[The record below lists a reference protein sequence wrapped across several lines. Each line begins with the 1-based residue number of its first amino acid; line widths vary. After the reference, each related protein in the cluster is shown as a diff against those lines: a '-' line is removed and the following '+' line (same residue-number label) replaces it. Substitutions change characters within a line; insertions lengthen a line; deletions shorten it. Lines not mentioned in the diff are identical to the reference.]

1 VPAPGYVRPM
11 RTSSLALA
19 ALLGAAPALS
29 GGAGGLP
36 WVRDDYPDA
45 LSRARA
51 RKVPIVV
58 DVWAPW

>member
-1 VPAPGYVRPM
+1 M
-11 RTSSLALA
+11 RAFLLA
-19 ALLGAAPALS
+19 ALLGIPAVLPAPA
-29 GGAGGLP
+29 AAARGGLP
-36 WVRDDYPDA
+36 WVRDDYAGA

>member
-1 VPAPGYVRPM
+1 M
-11 RTSSLALA
+11 RSLLVA
-19 ALLGAAPALS
+19 ALLGIPAALPAPAAA
-29 GGAGGLP
+29 GGGLP
-36 WVRDDYPDA
+36 WVRDDYAGA

>member
-1 VPAPGYVRPM
+1 M
-11 RTSSLALA
+11 RSLLLA
-19 ALLGAAPALS
+19 ALLGAWLALPAPA
-29 GGAGGLP
+29 AAARGGLP
-36 WVRDDYPDA
+36 WVRDDYAAA

>member
-1 VPAPGYVRPM
+1 VRAFHP
-11 RTSSLALA
+11 LVA
-19 ALLGAAPALS
+19 ALLGIPAALPAPAAA
-29 GGAGGLP
+29 GGGLP
-36 WVRDDYPDA
+36 WVRDDYAGA

>member
-1 VPAPGYVRPM
+1 M

-29 GGAGGLP
+29 AGAGGLP
-36 WVRDDYPDA
+36 WVRDDYPGA
-45 LSRARA
+45 ISRARA